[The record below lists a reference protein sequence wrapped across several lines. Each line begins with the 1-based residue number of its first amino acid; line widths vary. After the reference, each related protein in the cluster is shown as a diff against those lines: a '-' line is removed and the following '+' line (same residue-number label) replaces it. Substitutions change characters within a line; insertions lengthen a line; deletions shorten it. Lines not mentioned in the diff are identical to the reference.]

1 MGEDEK
7 PLRKDMRF
15 TISLQHSDCSN
26 AINFIPQQ
34 TEVLD
39 TASVSRIKMVKSK
52 PATKLKARPPGKT
65 ERRLVCQG
73 CGERGSVIYLEDG
86 TSSHLTGL
94 FYFYKQKR
102 LDGSAVIACGR
113 CQQIYLGH
121 NHAKMMNLSLALNEQ
136 K

>member
-1 MGEDEK
+1 M
-7 PLRKDMRF
+7 LF
-15 TISLQHSDCSN
+15 TISLQCSDFSN
-26 AINFIPQQ
+26 AINFTPQQ

-39 TASVSRIKMVKSK
+39 TAFVSRIEMVKSK
-52 PATKLKARPPGKT
+52 PTTKLKARTPGAT

-73 CGERGSVIYLEDG
+73 CDEQGAVIYLEDG

-121 NHAKMMNLSLALNEQ
+121 NHAKMINLSLALNDQ